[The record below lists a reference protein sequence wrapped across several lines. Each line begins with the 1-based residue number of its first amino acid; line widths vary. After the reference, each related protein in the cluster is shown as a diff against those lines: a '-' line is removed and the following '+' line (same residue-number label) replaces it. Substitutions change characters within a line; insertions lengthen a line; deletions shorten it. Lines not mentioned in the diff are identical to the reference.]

1 MAGVHSFGL
10 TDGRRLRRGMWWVC
24 AVAAWFGLGAAGMVA
39 QDVNTSVP
47 DATVPT
53 LHVYTNVVQVPTL
66 VLRNDRRP
74 LPAPVSEGK
83 FFVSFDGQAK
93 FKVTHVRLEGD
104 DPIALLIVLDLRQP
118 YPQLMDHLDGA
129 AAGLAPTW
137 LTAKDRVSIYASE
150 CNLVRSAAGAAVDA
164 AALAHG
170 VDRALDSW
178 KMRKQ
183 DRVKGNCENPWN
195 LWDSLAVVIQ
205 EMQRERG
212 RRAVLVVTDGNDRGS
227 KTTWSEVREAAQQ
240 GGVAIFGVIQP
251 GDVFASLHSGFPST
265 TNTLNA
271 LCELSGG
278 MVLTATPGS
287 LARQLEFFT
296 ALLRGRY
303 IVEFP
308 RPWSTMGGSPRYDD
322 HGCRPARRVYPAGGS
337 YGAGG
342 RPGGAERS
350 DYGADGSGEYAG
362 VGQGEAGAAE
372 VICGRVSGS
381 GSFFEALGGAE
392 ALRGAQGSARRGHDA
407 GICEDDVWGGG
418 EALPGATWVAGAV

>member
-1 MAGVHSFGL
+1 MTDLFREIAARRRWGGWSLYFRDGARARFRVGGCGACGTVCDAGVG
-10 TDGRRLRRGMWWVC
+10 V
-24 AVAAWFGLGAAGMVA
+24 GAA
-39 QDVNTSVP
+39 QDTQVSAP

-66 VLRNDRRP
+66 VLRSDRRP
-74 LPAPVSEGK
+74 LPAPVAEGK

-104 DPIALLIVLDLRQP
+104 DPIALSIMLDLRQP

-150 CNLVRSAAGAAVDA
+150 CNLVRSAAGAAADA

-183 DRVKGNCENPWN
+183 ERVKGNCENPWN

-251 GDVFASLHSGFPST
+251 GDLFASLHSGFPST
-265 TNTLNA
+265 SNTFNA

-308 RPWSTMGGSPRYDD
+308 RPWSTMGGFHDMTITVADRPDAFI
-322 HGCRPARRVYPAGGS
+322 RPAGVTVPVDDPAVLNDPTTVPMDREK
-337 YGAGG
+337 A
-342 RPGGAERS
+342 PE
-350 DYGADGSGEYAG
+350 
-362 VGQGEAGAAE
+362 
-372 VICGRVSGS
+372 
-381 GSFFEALGGAE
+381 LGKGK
-392 ALRGAQGSARRGHDA
+392 
-407 GICEDDVWGGG
+407 
-418 EALPGATWVAGAV
+418 PVAPK